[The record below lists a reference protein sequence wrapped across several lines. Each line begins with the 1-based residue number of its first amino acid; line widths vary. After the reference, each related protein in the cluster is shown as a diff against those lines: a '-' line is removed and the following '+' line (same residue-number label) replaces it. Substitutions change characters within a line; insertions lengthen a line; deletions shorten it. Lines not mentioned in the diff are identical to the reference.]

1 LLPFRRQKTRDP
13 SALEGYLVEA
23 SPAEAAPVAE
33 VEVAAPPVPPVAA
46 GPPGSV
52 VTKDSIRV
60 SCSVVRGPDWKWGE
74 EDGGH
79 GSVGQVT
86 AFNSKAQT
94 ATVSWQATGR
104 THDHYRCG
112 RCNDLAFPPS
122 GAGESG
128 GLRRMCTAKDLFA
141 DPGQTCI
148 IFDWDD
154 TLFPTT
160 YVRDD
165 LALDWRTPMRS
176 QPLAHREKMDIMRL
190 LGRCSDNACAALRGA
205 ARLGQVVLVTLARSP
220 WVKDS
225 CANFFPKV
233 GSLIEELQIQVVY
246 AQDGKQ
252 IEYDKAKM
260 TSSDDIEQFWS
271 QVKSKAIAAELRRFY
286 SRYEGQ
292 SWKNIISIGDSDF
305 ERLGTQQAAQEYLK
319 LAGIENS
326 GGLMRQK
333 TVEVGGRVYK
343 VRTKTFKML
352 DQPTVE
358 ELTVE
363 LAMLERWLSPLVKLD
378 GSCDINLNDIED
390 PKTLQRIERT
400 LHERPQ

>member
-1 LLPFRRQKTRDP
+1 
-13 SALEGYLVEA
+13 
-23 SPAEAAPVAE
+23 
-33 VEVAAPPVPPVAA
+33 
-46 GPPGSV
+46 
-52 VTKDSIRV
+52 
-60 SCSVVRGPDWKWGE
+60 
-74 EDGGH
+74 
-79 GSVGQVT
+79 
-86 AFNSKAQT
+86 
-94 ATVSWQATGR
+94 
-104 THDHYRCG
+104 
-112 RCNDLAFPPS
+112 
-122 GAGESG
+122 
-128 GLRRMCTAKDLFA
+128 
-141 DPGQTCI
+141 
-148 IFDWDD
+148 
-154 TLFPTT
+154 
-160 YVRDD
+160 
-165 LALDWRTPMRS
+165 
-176 QPLAHREKMDIMRL
+176 
-190 LGRCSDNACAALRGA
+190 
-205 ARLGQVVLVTLARSP
+205 
-220 WVKDS
+220 
-225 CANFFPKV
+225 
-233 GSLIEELQIQVVY
+233 
-246 AQDGKQ
+246 
-252 IEYDKAKM
+252 M